1 MNDTSNANFLNFLK
15 EGGTGLIKYFN
26 HPKKEAKDFLIES
39 IKKEGEITENT
50 LKQVALIYGTRKII
64 KRAKNYY
71 KILEK
76 ADAIIESESKD
87 KSKYEP
93 DEEWMEWF
101 EDLSSRISNE
111 EIQKM
116 WARILAREI
125 IEPNYISKVML
136 NTLSLLDMQSAT
148 VFSKLCSLSYNI
160 NVDDGRNHTMPLI
173 LYDVDTK
180 KIEETFSDEDALY
193 NEYFENYESFCPT
206 QDELQYL
213 SELGLIKL
221 SESNMSGDIYSRYKM
236 TLQIEGNTR
245 VFKTTSTFDDE
256 NNLNY
261 FVYGQVSFTKTGLA
275 IANTLKIEKYFYL
288 DFILEKFIEY
298 QGSEY
303 QISDPL

>member
-1 MNDTSNANFLNFLK
+1 MNDTGNANFLNFLK
-15 EGGTGLIKYFN
+15 EGSTGLIKYFN

-136 NTLSLLDMQSAT
+136 NTLSLLDMQSAA

-173 LYDVDTK
+173 LFDVDTK
-180 KIEETFSDEDALY
+180 KIEETFSDEDDLY
-193 NEYFENYESFCPT
+193 NEYFKNYESFCPT

-261 FVYGQVSFTKTGLA
+261 FVFGQVSFTKTGLA
-275 IANTLKIEKYFYL
+275 IANTLKVEKYSYL

-298 QGSEY
+298 QSSEY
-303 QISDPL
+303 QIEDPL